1 MRDSSDE
8 RRILERRLAEIAV
21 EMRAVQRAAALDGA
35 DMTDRWDEL
44 FGQRV
49 SLARRLVALSED
61 YSFTSLR
68 SLFLLTASIAVLS
81 VVLHRAHTSAHSGA
95 WTAVWYVAGLLS
107 GFYLLATRHRRF
119 MERRIALLK
128 QISVDWTSDGA
139 LWDDAAG

>member
-8 RRILERRLAEIAV
+8 RRILEHRLAELAV
-21 EMRAVQRAAALDGA
+21 EMRALQRAAALEGV

-44 FGQRV
+44 FGERV
-49 SLARRLVALSED
+49 SCARRLVALSED
-61 YSFTSLR
+61 YGFTSPR
-68 SLFLLTASIAVLS
+68 SLFLLSASIAVLS
-81 VVLHRAHTSAHSGA
+81 IVLHRAQTSAYGGA

-119 MERRIALLK
+119 MARRIALLK
-128 QISVDWTSDGA
+128 QVSVDWVADGI